1 MPLSAQGVGFR
12 YGKGPWLFRR
22 VSLELEAGE
31 IVGLVGPSGAGKST
45 LARMLAGYERPPEG
59 TVVLDGKDLPATGYH
74 PVQLVMQHPE
84 KSVNPRWRLRD
95 SLSEGWKPDAA
106 FLASF
111 GIREE
116 WLDRWPSEL
125 SGGELQRVC
134 VARALGP
141 KTRYLIA
148 DEMTA
153 MLDAMT
159 QAQLWGAVIEQAAER
174 SLGVLVISHDER
186 LTKRLCSRVID
197 FNSFLE

>member
-1 MPLSAQGVGFR
+1 
-12 YGKGPWLFRR
+12 LFRR

>member
-1 MPLSAQGVGFR
+1 MPLNAQDIGFR

-22 VSLELEAGE
+22 AAIELAEGE
-31 IVGLVGPSGAGKST
+31 IVGLVGPSGIGKST
-45 LARMLAGYERPPEG
+45 LARILAGFERPLEG
-59 TVVLDGKDLPATGYH
+59 TVSLDGRALPADGYH

-84 KSVNPRWRLRD
+84 KSVNPRWRMRD
-95 SLSEGWKPDAA
+95 ILFEGWKPDAA
-106 FLASF
+106 FLDAL

-116 WLDRWPSEL
+116 WLNRWPNEL

-141 KTRYLIA
+141 KTKYLIA

-159 QAQLWGAVIEQAAER
+159 QAQLWRTVLEQAAER
-174 SLGVLVISHDER
+174 RIGVLVVSHDER
-186 LTKRLCSRVID
+186 LTKRLCSRVIE
-197 FNSFLE
+197 FHTFRA